1 MTTASVNGDRQ
12 TLDSGVRIV
21 WGVWALVGSLLLA
34 GIAGAG
40 GYATIEQILLP
51 AGITFVVAALLGL
64 GYTLARYR
72 AWWYAVEADSIN
84 LSRGVLTHVHTVV
97 PFVRVQH
104 VDVSRGPL
112 ERALGLSSVV
122 VYTAGSRGAD
132 VTIPGLTPDRAERL
146 QQRLKRLAIDAEGE
160 DAV

>member
-1 MTTASVNGDRQ
+1 MADRQ
-12 TLDSGVRIV
+12 TLDSGVRVV
-21 WGVWALVGSLLLA
+21 WGVWALVGALMLA
-34 GIAGAG
+34 GIAGAAG
-40 GYATIEQILLP
+40 FATVAQILLP
-51 AGITFVVAALLGL
+51 AGVTFLVVAGL
-64 GYTLARYR
+64 GVVYTLARYR
-72 AWWYAVEADSIN
+72 AWWYAVQADSLH
-84 LSRGVLTHVHTVV
+84 LSRGVLTRVHTVV

-132 VTIPGLTPDRAERL
+132 VTIPGLTPDRADRL

>member
-1 MTTASVNGDRQ
+1 MTTETPDRQ

-21 WGVWALVGSLLLA
+21 WGVWALVGAVVLA
-34 GIAGAG
+34 GIAGAAG
-40 GYATIEQILLP
+40 FAIIEQILLP
-51 AGITFVVAALLGL
+51 AGATFLVAVVLAVA
-64 GYTLARYR
+64 YTLARYR
-72 AWWYAVEADSIN
+72 AWWYAVEEDSLH

-132 VTIPGLTPDRAERL
+132 VTIPGLTPERADNL
-146 QQRLKRLAIDAEGE
+146 QQRLKRLAIAAEGE

>member
-1 MTTASVNGDRQ
+1 MATEMADRQ
-12 TLDSGVRIV
+12 TLDSGVRVV
-21 WGVWALVGSLLLA
+21 WGVWALVGALMLA
-34 GIAGAG
+34 GIAGAAG
-40 GYATIEQILLP
+40 FATVAQILLP
-51 AGITFVVAALLGL
+51 AGVTFLVVAGL
-64 GYTLARYR
+64 GVVYTLARYR
-72 AWWYAVEADSIN
+72 AWWYAVQADSLH
-84 LSRGVLTHVHTVV
+84 LSRGVLTRVHTVV

-132 VTIPGLTPDRAERL
+132 VTIPGLTPDRADRL

>member
-1 MTTASVNGDRQ
+1 MATEMADRQ

-21 WGVWALVGSLLLA
+21 WGVWALVGALMLA
-34 GIAGAG
+34 GIAGAAG
-40 GYATIEQILLP
+40 FATVAQILLP
-51 AGITFVVAALLGL
+51 AGVTFLVVAGL
-64 GYTLARYR
+64 GVVYTLARYR
-72 AWWYAVEADSIN
+72 AWWYAVRADSLH

-132 VTIPGLTPDRAERL
+132 VTIPGLTPDRADRL